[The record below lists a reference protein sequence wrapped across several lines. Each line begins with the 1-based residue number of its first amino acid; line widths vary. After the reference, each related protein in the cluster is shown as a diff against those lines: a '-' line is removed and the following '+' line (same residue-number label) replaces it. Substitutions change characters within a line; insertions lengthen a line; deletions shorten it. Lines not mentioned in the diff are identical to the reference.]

1 MKQLLR
7 DVDTLLSTQ
16 SSFLLGKWIED
27 ARSLGTDEVSKNYY
41 EENARTIVSTWGY
54 PIIGVGG
61 LMTPDDVRAMLD
73 AGAALVQIYT
83 GYIYNGPGYVRE
95 ICRALLEK
103 KAAEN

>member
-1 MKQLLR
+1 MMKG
-7 DVDTLLSTQ
+7 TCT
-16 SSFLLGKWIED
+16 
-27 ARSLGTDEVSKNYY
+27 ARPMTVSHSG
-41 EENARTIVSTWGY
+41 I
-54 PIIGVGG
+54 
-61 LMTPDDVRAMLD
+61 D

>member
-1 MKQLLR
+1 VSGQPL
-7 DVDTLLSTQ
+7 TQ
-16 SSFLLGKWIED
+16 RALEVVRRIHT
-27 ARSLGTDEVSKNYY
+27 RSQGT
-41 EENARTIVSTWGY
+41 Y